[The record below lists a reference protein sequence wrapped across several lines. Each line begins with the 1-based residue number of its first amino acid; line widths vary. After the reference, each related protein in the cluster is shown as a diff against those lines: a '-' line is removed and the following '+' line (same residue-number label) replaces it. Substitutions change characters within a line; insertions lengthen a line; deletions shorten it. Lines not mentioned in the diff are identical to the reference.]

1 MTVGKYIDDNWC
13 FINEVKLLQSLQS
26 NFKGLK
32 TSDEL
37 TNDVKK
43 CIDVVIDYEIKTSKL
58 N

>member
-43 CIDVVIDYEIKTSKL
+43 CIDVAIDYEIKTSKL